1 MSAVATHHQAYLFA
15 LEPTPEQARA
25 LSSHCGA
32 ARFAYNW
39 GLARIKAN
47 LTQRAAERTYGV
59 AEAELTPGLN
69 WSAYGLRKQWNAAKH
84 AVAPWWAE
92 NSKEAYASGL
102 ADLATALKN
111 WGASRTGKRA
121 GKKMAFPRFKSK
133 RSRKSFRITT
143 GAFGLDETDNR
154 HVKLPRIG
162 RVRTGESTRKLAR
175 HLHRG
180 SARILSATVSFQ
192 RGRWHVSFTVAKTAP
207 APAPAT
213 RGGTVGVD
221 LGVKHLA
228 VLSTGE
234 TVDNPKHLDQAQ
246 RKLRR
251 AQRRAARRRGPDRR
265 TGQVPS
271 NRWRKARA
279 AADRLHTRAAN
290 ARRDHLHKLTTR
302 LVAEFDTIVI
312 EDLNVSG
319 MVANRRLAR
328 AVADAGMGEVRR
340 QLDYKTAWSG
350 RSLVVADR
358 WFPSSK
364 TCNDCGAVKAK
375 LRLSERTFACEA
387 CGVVADRDANAA
399 RNLAD
404 LAEVASSPS
413 CGARLNEPAGNPR
426 KPSFAGDGYRHGKTP
441 PGRAGSTPR
450 RKATAQDTFSHVS

>member
-1 MSAVATHHQAYLFA
+1 MNTGATHHQAYLFA
-15 LEPTPEQARA
+15 LEPTPEQAQA

-39 GLARIKAN
+39 GLAAVKAN
-47 LTQRAAERTYGV
+47 LDQRTAERTYGLT
-59 AEAELTPGLN
+59 ETELTPALN

-84 AVAPWWAE
+84 EAAPWWGE

-102 ADLATALKN
+102 ANLSAALKN
-111 WGASRTGKRA
+111 WNASRTGKRA
-121 GKKMAFPRFKSK
+121 GKKAGFPRFKSK

-143 GAFGLDETDNR
+143 GTFGLDEADNR

-175 HLHRG
+175 HLERG
-180 SARILSATVSFQ
+180 SARVLSATVSFQ
-192 RGRWHVSFTVAKTAP
+192 RGRWHVSFTVEKTTAAP
-207 APAPAT
+207 APASV
-213 RGGTVGVD
+213 GGAVGVD
-221 LGVKHLA
+221 LGIKHLA
-228 VLSTGE
+228 VLSTGA
-234 TVDNPKHLDQAQ
+234 TVPNPKHLDKAQ

-251 AQRRAARRRGPDRR
+251 AQRRVSRRRGPDRR
-265 TGQVPS
+265 TGQAS
-271 NRWRKARA
+271 SARWRKARA

-302 LVAEFDTIVI
+302 LVAGFDTIVI
-312 EDLNVSG
+312 EDLNISG

-328 AVADAGMGEVRR
+328 AVADTGMGEVRR

-350 RSLVVADR
+350 RRLVVADR

-375 LRLSERTFACEA
+375 LRLSERAFACET

-399 RNLAD
+399 ANLAD

-413 CGARLNEPAGNPR
+413 CGARINEPAGNPR
-426 KPSFAGDGYRHGKTP
+426 KTSFAGDGYRHGKTP
-441 PGRAGSTPR
+441 PSRAGSRPR